1 MHRDWQDNFSYC
13 GRQVHGVR
21 WLLHR
26 SLQRSLPRSWRP
38 CYGPYQSH
46 LVLQLSTPAYARS
59 SIKLRGGSGSL
70 ISEKT
75 TSTMDRMTEG
85 FGDAVLDRSFTAQ
98 AKNTSSQSSRH
109 KQEFETGVLASMG
122 QSWGSVTIVGSI
134 LDVDM
139 HNTSRTSVKY
149 PYNHPVTPIKCET
162 FCGYRVA

>member
-1 MHRDWQDNFSYC
+1 MHPPGAPPALIPGATSLHR
-13 GRQVHGVR
+13 HGVR

-75 TSTMDRMTEG
+75 TPTMDRMTEE
-85 FGDAVLDRSFTAQ
+85 FGDAVLDRPFTAQ
-98 AKNTSSQSSRH
+98 AKTPVHNHQGISRSLRPYRKH
-109 KQEFETGVLASMG
+109 RA
-122 QSWGSVTIVGSI
+122 I
-134 LDVDM
+134 LGGLICT
-139 HNTSRTSVKY
+139 NTSRTSVKY
-149 PYNHPVTPIKCET
+149 PYNHPLTPIKCKT
-162 FCGYRVA
+162 F